1 MVALALARLVGFA
14 LARLAWHAFLL
25 IDIISRNSEN
35 FSYPSI
41 TDDPA
46 ELEEENS
53 LLEQYSDT
61 EDEEEDIIERCR
73 GSVCQIYFIVQFNH
87 NHRVECNQLYSCNH
101 HMGL

>member
-1 MVALALARLVGFA
+1 MVALA

-41 TDDPA
+41 TDENA

-73 GSVCQIYFIVQFNH
+73 CSVRQIYIIYTSSTILVYM
-87 NHRVECNQLYSCNH
+87 V
-101 HMGL
+101 